1 MALTSPVQLR
11 LPAVSLLLND
21 NVVVLTILNSR
32 LMDTLALGLDC
43 RTLDGYG
50 TIGVAPDAEL
60 VL

>member
-32 LMDTLALGLDC
+32 MDTLALGLDC